1 MSQSLNL
8 MIRRKTTMDNL
19 FEYLIYAFIIISF
32 ISSFF
37 RKKKR
42 KSLPKEQSDLTL
54 HQRTDITEDNIID
67 IPPSQEPKAE
77 EYNILKGLENFFDV
91 GQPQQTEKKV
101 HTDKEMYEGAKDRE
115 NYIPVPEKSF
125 HTLTASE
132 HTFTETWDEK
142 RKELEKREKNL
153 SPEIEKQLSVYEESL
168 IKRDSVATGIIKDI
182 KERMKSPSTL
192 KEYVIISEIMGKPKA
207 LKR

>member
-1 MSQSLNL
+1 
-8 MIRRKTTMDNL
+8 MDNL
-19 FEYLIYAFIIISF
+19 FEYLIYGFIIISF
-32 ISSFF
+32 ISSFLK
-37 RKKKR
+37 KKKR
-42 KSLPKEQSDLTL
+42 LPKEPADQTL
-54 HQRTDITEDNIID
+54 HQRTDITEDKFID

-77 EYNILKGLENFFDV
+77 NYDILKGIESFFDV
-91 GQPQQTEKKV
+91 GKPKQAETKI

-142 RKELEKREKNL
+142 RKELEKRERNL
-153 SPEIEKQLSVYEESL
+153 SPEIEKWASAYEESL
-168 IKRDSVATGIIKDI
+168 IKRDSAATGIIKDI

-192 KEYVIISEIMGKPKA
+192 KEYVIISEIIGKPKA

>member
-1 MSQSLNL
+1 
-8 MIRRKTTMDNL
+8 MDNL
-19 FEYLIYAFIIISF
+19 FEYLIYGFIIISF

-37 RKKKR
+37 KKKKR
-42 KSLPKEQSDLTL
+42 LPKEQSDQTL
-54 HQRTDITEDNIID
+54 IQRTDITEDKFID

-77 EYNILKGLENFFDV
+77 EYDILKGIESFFDV
-91 GQPQQTEKKV
+91 GQSQQTQKKV

-132 HTFTETWDEK
+132 HTFTNPWDVK
-142 RKELEKREKNL
+142 RKELEKKKEKL
-153 SPEIEKQLSVYEESL
+153 SPEIKKQASAYEESL
-168 IKRDSVATGIIKDI
+168 IIKDSTATGIIRGI
-182 KERMKSPSTL
+182 NERLKNPTSL
-192 KEYVIISEIMGKPKA
+192 KEYIIISEIIGKPKA